1 MTPPNTMAL
10 RTATRFGAATLFAL
24 LWLITG
30 CGAPDLEYRPPIGVS
45 DEGKDVDALSLT
57 VVANRNGAATLV
69 GTLFNHSSQ
78 SDQLVAVSAT
88 SPSTGDVVAT
98 TLTHGPVELPVEQ
111 LVRLADTSAVILTTD
126 SFQLGYMLSLTL
138 KFARADEVTL
148 LVLVFPQDGPY
159 KNIDVID
166 PNGIKP
172 STR

>member
-1 MTPPNTMAL
+1 MTPPNAL
-10 RTATRFGAATLFAL
+10 ASRTAARFRAATLLAL
-24 LWLITG
+24 LWFIAG

-45 DEGKDVDALSLT
+45 HEGNDVDALSLT
-57 VVANRNGAATLV
+57 VVANRSGVATLV
-69 GTLFNHSSQ
+69 GTLYNHSSQ
-78 SDQLVAVSAT
+78 PDQLVDVSAT
-88 SPSTGDVVAT
+88 SPSTDGVIAT
-98 TLTHGPVELPVEQ
+98 TLTHGSVELPIAQ

-126 SFQLGYMLSLTL
+126 SFQLGHMLNLTL

-172 STR
+172 STG